1 MRKFMKRLMSV
12 PLALAGVFACAI
24 SPAAAQ
30 VAGTYS
36 GTTADGNGVSFTVA
50 TDPNTGLLAVTGAG
64 IGFSD
69 MCRDGSTL
77 NTGWGYGLNQDI
89 VARKV
94 SNTTAGS
101 YFTIT
106 FNLTFAP
113 NGQSATGRIASFSPT
128 LNPVG
133 PHPTSALYC
142 KSPMQSMSVTL
153 QPPMASLFKPPAKGA
168 IWLGKTN

>member
-1 MRKFMKRLMSV
+1 MNRLILA
-12 PLALAGVFACAI
+12 PLALAGVCACAI

-50 TDPNTGLLAVTGAG
+50 TDPNTGVLAVTGATVF
-64 IGFSD
+64 FSD

-106 FNLTFAP
+106 FNLNFAA
-113 NGQSATGRIASFSPT
+113 NGQSATGRVASFSPS

-142 KSPMQSMSVTL
+142 KSAMQSMSVTL
-153 QPPMASLFKPPAKGA
+153 QPPMASQSRPPATGA
-168 IWLGKTN
+168 IWLGKSN